1 MPKVAG
7 TFANAIPTGAAPLTR
22 LNGPQTRI
30 HQAGT
35 NGSAILIIRIRSEG
49 WEARHKSA
57 VMILAAD
64 ILRISSGAKRP
75 N

>member
-1 MPKVAG
+1 MTKMPG
-7 TFANAIPTGAAPLTR
+7 TFADAIPTGTTTLTR

-35 NGSAILIIRIRSEG
+35 NGSAILIICIRGEG
-49 WEARHKSA
+49 WETRHKSA

-64 ILRISSGAKRP
+64 IFRISSGASRP